1 MGFFSGFCSFVS
13 SAVSTV
19 SRAVSST
26 FNAVKETAS
35 KAVSWMAE
43 KAESFIGGVKNIWDK
58 VKPII
63 STVISPALKIAAKWA
78 GVALPSFPWISTAIA
93 AFDKAL
99 EALVAWDKTGLAK
112 KVSDAINW
120 AIEKAKQLNSI
131 KLNKEELKEAETH
144 NEALSEARGQ
154 LRGEAARALDLATL
168 ITTYAQLITRISDVL
183 ENNNITDFEHY
194 LRLRAAQKLLNDT
207 ESRLKSA
214 SNIEDINEDDIFLV
228 EIGSELLK
236 ANPNVSDTQA
246 ANLDRIILERFNKK
260 LIPFVF
266 EEMIMAWGYNLET
279 MEKEWK
285 SINDS
290 LAKEQVA
297 LRRLEVSSKLS
308 QLTNEEA
315 KTLAEL
321 QQKLPPQKAKMEQLR
336 KRTNEMRN
344 YVFAAEGFL
353 QVLEKTPEQFTGK
366 EYLLDDSNTAGMII
380 IDCAQHGKKWE
391 QLTEDEQSLII
402 DFANIFEEASRARAA
417 KLVEIAA

>member
-1 MGFFSGFCSFVS
+1 MGFFSSFFRGVSSFVS

-19 SRAVSST
+19 SRAVSS
-26 FNAVKETAS
+26 VKETAS

-207 ESRLKSA
+207 ESRLKNA

>member
-1 MGFFSGFCSFVS
+1 MGWFSSFCRGVSSFVS

-19 SRAVSST
+19 SRAVSS
-26 FNAVKETAS
+26 VKETAS

-207 ESRLKSA
+207 ESRLKNA

>member
-1 MGFFSGFCSFVS
+1 MGFFSGFCNFVS

-207 ESRLKSA
+207 ESRLKNA